1 VAGEFDQIKPAE
13 VGQTLIAQKNIK
25 RLHSLEH
32 LLQGAIG
39 TVGGGQLG
47 ETITLKQVL
56 SRPELEGMVFHYQYA
71 QIVFE
76 HRSIHASSVE
86 LKEARLFREVTE

>member
-13 VGQTLIAQKNIK
+13 IGQTLIAQKNIK

-32 LLQGAIG
+32 LFQGTIG
-39 TVGGGQLG
+39 TVGGGQLR

-56 SRPELEGMVFHYQYA
+56 SCPELEGVIFYQQDA
-71 QIVFE
+71 
-76 HRSIHASSVE
+76 
-86 LKEARLFREVTE
+86 

>member
-1 VAGEFDQIKPAE
+1 
-13 VGQTLIAQKNIK
+13 
-25 RLHSLEH
+25 
-32 LLQGAIG
+32 
-39 TVGGGQLG
+39 
-47 ETITLKQVL
+47 L
-56 SRPELEGMVFHYQYA
+56 SRPELEGVILHQQDA